1 MNEEKIFAEL
11 EAKTSELY
19 SKQITAAAQVDAEAE
34 LSAAMKKV
42 YGEEPNIAQLLGIGA
57 AGSGTAQYA
66 LVDYSFVSNVRY
78 LWAYVDGA
86 WRCRILSDPQ
96 VEGIAKV
103 VMEASRLDVWWSDGA
118 VNFVRCWK
126 SF

>member
-1 MNEEKIFAEL
+1 MSEEKIFAEL

-19 SKQITAAAQVDAEAE
+19 SKQLAAATPAGAEAE
-34 LSAAMKKV
+34 LGAAMKKA
-42 YGEEPNIAQLLGIGA
+42 YGEEPKMAQVLGIGA

-66 LVDYSFVSNVRY
+66 LVDYSFVANVRC
-78 LWAYVDGA
+78 LWAYVGGA
-86 WRCRILSDPQ
+86 WRSRLLTDQQ

-103 VMEASRLDVWWSDGA
+103 VMEANRLDVWWSDGA
-118 VNFVRCWK
+118 INFVRCWK